1 MTTWN
6 IWPATNGPAAAT
18 VFGGGSYVAGM
29 MWQVTSAAKW
39 IYGYRAWCCNAG
51 QATTPVKCA
60 LWNPLSS
67 TGGDGALIPNSAATS
82 GTLVP
87 GTWNTVLLPAP
98 IPIALGTPYLA
109 AIAYDGNF
117 PFTSAQFGVAQPFA
131 NGIVN
136 GPLVAYSDSSLG
148 ATVNATP
155 YTLPQ
160 GSFTTAVADPVLA
173 MPSVGNTSFNPWVDV
188 IISDVPPAGFTGP
201 LELWPNKYNTSPPT
215 GLDTNQ
221 AFNLAVE
228 VDLAQAC
235 AIGNLKFWSI
245 TGAASLPTRVGI
257 WNIANQQLVA
267 SNAAPTWLNAL
278 TGAAAVAG
286 GGKIKTTMPATV
298 LPPGRYRVSVWNSAG
313 AVAAWSPREFG
324 YFLTGAGSAG
334 ITWGPVSSPAQGAAS
349 SAYVF
354 QPNPGSVPPYTDG
367 VRQEPSN
374 GTFYF
379 DTFTFPYLAV
389 DFNFSAGAPA
399 GAIAENF
406 WIDLELTPVA
416 QSGGGTGP
424 LDGGEPSF
432 RRKLWY

>member
-1 MTTWN
+1 
-6 IWPATNGPAAAT
+6 
-18 VFGGGSYVAGM
+18 
-29 MWQVTSAAKW
+29 
-39 IYGYRAWCCNAG
+39 
-51 QATTPVKCA
+51 
-60 LWNPLSS
+60 
-67 TGGDGALIPNSAATS
+67 
-82 GTLVP
+82 
-87 GTWNTVLLPAP
+87 
-98 IPIALGTPYLA
+98 
-109 AIAYDGNF
+109 
-117 PFTSAQFGVAQPFA
+117 
-131 NGIVN
+131 
-136 GPLVAYSDSSLG
+136 
-148 ATVNATP
+148 
-155 YTLPQ
+155 
-160 GSFTTAVADPVLA
+160 

-201 LELWPNKYNTSPPT
+201 YELWPNKFNTSPAT

-228 VDLAQAC
+228 IDLAQAC

-267 SNAAPTWLNAL
+267 SNAAPAWLNAL
-278 TGAAAVAG
+278 TGAAGLAG
-286 GGKIKTTMPATV
+286 AGKVKTTMPATV
-298 LPPGRYRVSVWNSAG
+298 LPAGRYRVSVWNSAG

-324 YFLTGAGSAG
+324 YFLTGAGSSG
-334 ITWGPVSSPAQGAAS
+334 ITWGPVSSPAQGSAS

-379 DTFTFPYLAV
+379 DTFAFPYLAV
-389 DFNFSAGAPA
+389 DFIFSAGAPA

-406 WIDLELTPVA
+406 WIDLELSPVA